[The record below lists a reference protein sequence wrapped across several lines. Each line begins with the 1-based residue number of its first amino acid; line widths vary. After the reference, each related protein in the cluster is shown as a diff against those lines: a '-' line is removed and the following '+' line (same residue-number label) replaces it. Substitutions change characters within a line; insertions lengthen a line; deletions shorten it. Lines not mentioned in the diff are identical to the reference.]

1 MKKVGKWALIVLAGI
16 LGVVVIVL
24 IGFFIWLNYDPTKT
38 SAQQDSFDILKNLGS
53 VKPPQNVAT
62 MEEPMATVEDDFYGD
77 DADENPEELDE
88 EEESNRKK

>member
-16 LGVVVIVL
+16 LGLALVAG
-24 IGFFIWLNYDPTKT
+24 IGFFIWLNYDPAKT
-38 SAQQDSFDILKNLGS
+38 NAQQNSLDILTNLG
-53 VKPPQNVAT
+53 KAKHPQNVAT

-77 DADENPEELDE
+77 DADENPQELE